1 MQNQF
6 NRGRNDYGGKKASL
20 HNFVETLP
28 KGYDT
33 FNGEL
38 GDKLAVEE
46 LQ

>member
-1 MQNQF
+1 
-6 NRGRNDYGGKKASL
+6 
-20 HNFVETLP
+20 VETLP